1 MYSRIPGVRGPGK
14 INAPK
19 GTTKASSA
27 PGAPGD
33 KNGPRRRRTR

>member
-27 PGAPGD
+27 PGD